1 MVERDAL
8 EAGDIRTIPIPEPS
22 EEMLG
27 KAVELYEHIK
37 YLVMNLYWM
46 LLCLMRIG

>member
-37 YLVMNLYWM
+37 ISGDES
-46 LLCLMRIG
+46 LLDIFL